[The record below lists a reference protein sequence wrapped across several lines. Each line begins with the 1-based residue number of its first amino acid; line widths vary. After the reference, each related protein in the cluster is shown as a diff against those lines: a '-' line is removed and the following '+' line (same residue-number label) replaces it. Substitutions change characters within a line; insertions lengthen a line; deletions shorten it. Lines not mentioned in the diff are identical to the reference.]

1 MISLIQFI
9 HEKLERKASIMTGL
23 PGSGKSTWV
32 KKNLHNV
39 KVISK
44 DLIDELLER
53 HKEKAVRIETTEKI
67 AWKKIR
73 DGAST
78 LNFIAFSSGKENY
91 SKFRNMVTIVKFLIL
106 ELIAHCGT
114 DDMKLWQFHNLLKT
128 YKVVCPSLVQT
139 IDKEVEAFASLFG
152 QASSKQ

>member
-1 MISLIQFI
+1 MV
-9 HEKLERKASIMTGL
+9 HEKEPISEERQKEIRELEEFTDALLCIA
-23 PGSGKSTWV
+23 
-32 KKNLHNV
+32 
-39 KVISK
+39 VISK
-44 DLIDELLER
+44 DLIDELLAR

-139 IDKEVEAFASLFG
+139 IDKEMEAFANLFG
-152 QASSKQ
+152 QTNSKQ

>member
-1 MISLIQFI
+1 MVCKKEPISKERQ
-9 HEKLERKASIMTGL
+9 EEVRELEEFTDALLCIA
-23 PGSGKSTWV
+23 
-32 KKNLHNV
+32 
-39 KVISK
+39 VISK
-44 DLIDELLER
+44 DLIDELLAR
-53 HKEKAVRIETTEKI
+53 HKEKAVRIEATEKM

-106 ELIAHCGT
+106 ELIARCGD

-128 YKVVCPSLVQT
+128 YKVVYPSLAQT
-139 IDKEVEAFASLFG
+139 IDKEREAFESLFG
-152 QASSKQ
+152 QPSTKQ